1 MFAKCRLL
9 IAIREIG
16 GRKLK
21 KSDIVVVGG
30 SAAGIPAAI
39 TARRHYPEK
48 SITLI
53 RKEKNVL
60 IPCGIPYIFGTL
72 GSPERNLI
80 PDSVLQANNID
91 LVIDEATELKPEEK
105 KLVLASGESVAYDRL
120 VLAIGSNSVVPPI
133 PGIDKKNVYPI
144 KKDVKHLDNLLNAI
158 NDAKDLVILG
168 CGFIGVEF
176 ADECKK
182 NRNIN
187 VTVVEMLNQCLQIAF
202 GEEACKCCQEVED
215 YLAEKGIDVITGVRL
230 EAVLGD
236 DKITGVK
243 LSNGKEIKAD
253 LLIVGIGVRPNVDL
267 AEKAGLAVCKD
278 GIIVDTTMRT
288 SDPHIFACG
297 DCTSKFSFFT
307 GQPSG
312 LKLASI
318 ATTEARIAGAN
329 LYEISRKNPG
339 VVGVFSTALGNLTVA
354 MAGMSAKGAKSC
366 GFDVITGD
374 AEAANRHPGGMPGM
388 SKMWVRLVFNKVNGE
403 LVGGCVRGG
412 PSAGELINTIS
423 ACIQNRMRASDIA
436 TFQIGTHPAVTA
448 SPIAYQLVNAAEMA
462 LKNMAL
468 KSS

>member
-1 MFAKCRLL
+1 M
-9 IAIREIG
+9 
-16 GRKLK
+16 K
-21 KSDIVVVGG
+21 KVDIVVVGG
-30 SAAGIPAAI
+30 SAAGIPAAV

-53 RKEKNVL
+53 RKEKKVL

-72 GSPERNLI
+72 GSPEYNLI
-80 PDSVLQANNID
+80 PDSVLQANRID

-105 KLVLASGESVAYDRL
+105 KIVLASGESVAYDRL
-120 VLAIGSNSVVPPI
+120 VLATGSNSLVPPI

-144 KKDVKHLDNLLNAI
+144 KKDVKHLEKLLNAI
-158 NDAKDLVILG
+158 NGAKDLVILG

-403 LVGGCVRGG
+403 LVGGCARGG

-468 KSS
+468 KSN